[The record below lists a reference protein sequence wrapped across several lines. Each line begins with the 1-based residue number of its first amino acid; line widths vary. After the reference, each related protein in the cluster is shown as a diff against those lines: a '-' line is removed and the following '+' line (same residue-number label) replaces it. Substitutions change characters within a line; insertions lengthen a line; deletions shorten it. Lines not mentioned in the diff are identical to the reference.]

1 MNEGFSTPCAS
12 PEHKPHVVLLFLCF
26 IIEGELGVGRDDS
39 NLPQVPVGDNA
50 IDLPLYNCL
59 GILVCTHHLGKAI
72 KVLRFQLISPCPIK
86 ANPMAVPHLMIL
98 ARYEVQFPSMVTDS

>member
-50 IDLPLYNCL
+50 INFPSDNCL
-59 GILVCTHHLGKAI
+59 GILVCVYTT
-72 KVLRFQLISPCPIK
+72 
-86 ANPMAVPHLMIL
+86 L
-98 ARYEVQFPSMVTDS
+98 ARLSRCSDFNQSLHALSRLSRWPGLT